1 MSDESSFLVRPTERQ
16 KANNA
21 TLLIGPALGCL
32 TGGIALVQLQTI
44 GSVDWS
50 ATYRLL
56 YYCHNCKLAYKYN
69 FQLNQ
74 TKIRNY
80 TAGLV

>member
-1 MSDESSFLVRPTERQ
+1 MVRPTERQ

-56 YYCHNCKLAYKYN
+56 YYCHNCKLGYKYN